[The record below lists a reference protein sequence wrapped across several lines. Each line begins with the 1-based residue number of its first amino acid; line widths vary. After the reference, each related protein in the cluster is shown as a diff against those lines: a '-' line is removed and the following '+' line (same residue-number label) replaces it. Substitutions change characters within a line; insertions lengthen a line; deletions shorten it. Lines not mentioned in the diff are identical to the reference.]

1 MQDFCL
7 KKNFCV
13 ILRINPFKIIFPN
26 TNQAIYLHIWKKSS
40 TFAPELM
47 TSAENMKSQIATSSD
62 EFLRSQIVTIETED
76 DFLRSQNATIE
87 IPSRPWR

>member
-26 TNQAIYLHIWKKSS
+26 TNQAIYLHMSKKSS
-40 TFAPELM
+40 IFAPDLGASNEPAQL
-47 TSAENMKSQIATSSD
+47 
-62 EFLRSQIVTIETED
+62 
-76 DFLRSQNATIE
+76 
-87 IPSRPWR
+87 